1 MLKYFSMFLFSILV
15 IGIISCGGSEGSNRE
30 PEVTEVKEFTT
41 VDKVFVGEINAALAK
56 KGEDIFK
63 AKCTACHKY
72 DTRLVGPP
80 LGDVVKKRTPEYI
93 ISMITSPDKMLQN
106 NDTAKALL
114 QKYMTPMT
122 NQNVSLEDAKAIF
135 EHLRDIAK

>member
-1 MLKYFSMFLFSILV
+1 MIKYFSLFLISILV
-15 IGIISCGGSEGSNRE
+15 IGIVSCGGSEGGNSE
-30 PEVTEVKEFTT
+30 PEAVEVKEFTT
-41 VDKVFVGEINAALAK
+41 VSKVFVGEINKALAK
-56 KGEDIFK
+56 KGEDLFK

-72 DTRLVGPP
+72 DIRLVGPP

-93 ISMITSPDKMLQN
+93 ISMITSPDKMLQS
-106 NDTAKALL
+106 NDTVKALL

-135 EHLRDIAK
+135 EHLRDISK